1 MNSIDI
7 EAQIDEVFT
16 RGVANLVDPQ
26 GVFKQKVLKKAKDDY
41 AKDIIVKFGADP
53 TRPDIHLGHAVVL
66 RKMRKLQ
73 DLGCKVVFVVGDFT
87 TMIGDPTG
95 KNKARPEIAREKIE
109 ENMKTY
115 IEQVDKILLTDEAH
129 FSWIPNSDWFTSITD
144 LNLPADSKIGFH
156 VMHDGVKITTPID
169 PNTIVG
175 KAIVFENTR
184 KQIGAQ
190 TSPIRKQ
197 ISVVTLT
204 GFLWTLRHIT
214 HAQLIKRDMFQ
225 DRLAKNEDLYMH
237 EMMYPVLQG
246 IDSSVINTLYGSCDL
261 EIGGTDQTFNMLMGR
276 QIQEINKINYESSG
290 VSTDLQAVMTMDILT
305 GTDGE
310 EKMSKSLDNYI
321 SITDEPNN
329 MYGKILSIPDRLI
342 VQYFTLCTYTPLT
355 EISEIARDLEHSAK
369 NPKDIKMRLA
379 REVVAMYHGQDKSLI
394 AESAFTNTFK
404 HGEVP
409 HDAPEIS
416 VATGEKLIEVLIR
429 EKIVPSKTE
438 FRRLIKEG
446 AISLIETSEKI
457 DNPDYVIEKSI
468 NIRVGKRRFVKIVI
482 SK

>member
-7 EAQIDEVFT
+7 EAQLDEVFS

-26 GVFKQKVLKKAKDDY
+26 GVFRQKVLKKAKGEY
-41 AKDIIVKFGADP
+41 SKDIIVKLGADP
-53 TRPDIHLGHAVVL
+53 TRPDIHLGHAVAL

-73 DLGCKVVFVVGDFT
+73 DLGCKIVFVVGDFT
-87 TMIGDPTG
+87 GMIGDPTG

-115 IEQVDKILLTDEAH
+115 TDQVGKILLTDDKH
-129 FSWIPNSDWFTSITD
+129 FSWVPNSDWFTSITD
-144 LNLPADSKIGFH
+144 LNLPADSKIGFQ

-184 KQIGAQ
+184 KQISAQ

-225 DRLAKNEDLYMH
+225 DRIARGEDLYMH

-276 QIQEINKINYESSG
+276 QIQEINKANYEATG
-290 VSTDLQAVMTMDILT
+290 VSTDLQAVMTVDILS
-305 GTDGE
+305 GTDGI

-321 SITDEPNN
+321 SITDAPND
-329 MYGKILSIPDRLI
+329 MYGKILSIPDKLI
-342 VQYFTLCTYTPLT
+342 VQYFTLCTYKTLA
-355 EISEIARDLEHSAK
+355 EISEIARDLEHGKK

-379 REVVAMYHGQDKSLI
+379 MEIVATYHGQDKAMI
-394 AESAFTNTFK
+394 AESAFANTFK
-404 HGEVP
+404 NGEVP
-409 HDAPEIS
+409 HDAPEVS
-416 VATGEKLIEVLIR
+416 VASGEKLLDVLLR
-429 EKIVPSKTE
+429 EHIVPSKTE

-446 AISLIETSEKI
+446 AISIVETSEKI
-457 DNPDYVIEKSI
+457 DSPDYVISKSVNLRI
-468 NIRVGKRRFVKIVI
+468 GKRRFVKVTV
-482 SK
+482 K

>member
-1 MNSIDI
+1 MKSIDI
-7 EAQIDEVFT
+7 EAQLDEVFS

-26 GVFKQKVLKKAKDDY
+26 GVFRNKVLKKAKGEY
-41 AKDIIVKFGADP
+41 KKDIIIKLGADP
-53 TRPDIHLGHAVVL
+53 TRPDIHLGHAVAL

-87 TMIGDPTG
+87 TSIGDPTG
-95 KNKARPEIAREKIE
+95 KSKTRPEISKDKIE
-109 ENMKTY
+109 ENMKSY
-115 IEQVDKILLTDEAH
+115 LDQVGKILRTDPEV

-156 VMHDGVKITTPID
+156 VVHDGVTINTPVD
-169 PNTIVG
+169 PSTIVG

-184 KQIGAQ
+184 KQVAVQSADIK
-190 TSPIRKQ
+190 KQ
-197 ISVVTLT
+197 VSVVTLA

-246 IDSSVINTLYGSCDL
+246 IDSSVLNILYGSCDM

-276 QIQEINKINYESSG
+276 QIQEINKANYEMSG

-305 GTDGE
+305 GTDGV

-321 SITDEPNN
+321 GVADEPNN
-329 MYGKILSIPDRLI
+329 MYGKILSIPDNLI
-342 VQYFTLCTYTPLT
+342 VQYFTLCTYTALD
-355 EISEIARDLEHSAK
+355 EVSNIARDLEFFTK
-369 NPKDIKMRLA
+369 NPKEIKMRLA
-379 REVVAMYHGQDKSLI
+379 REIVEMYHGKEKSMI

-409 HDAPEIS
+409 HDAPEVTV
-416 VATGEKLIEVLIR
+416 VAGEKLVDVLLR
-429 EKIVPSKTE
+429 EKLVPSKTE

-446 AISLIETSEKI
+446 AVSVIETQEKI
-457 DNPDYVIEKSI
+457 DNPDFVFSKSV
-468 NIRVGKRRFVKIVI
+468 NIKVGKRRFIKIKV
-482 SK
+482 